1 MALHPIVA
9 EVFADLRD
17 PTEALRRLEALID
30 LSLSLSSAGTL
41 AQVATVVVEQ
51 GMRAAG
57 ADSCTLYWL
66 NAAQAALELIGE
78 RGASPDVVERIR
90 RITATEGHSPT
101 FHTMQ
106 AGNAVW
112 AENEEQYLAIFPELA
127 KLKASGP
134 RAKAFWCMPLRVEG
148 RPVGLLG
155 MGFYAPRSFS
165 ANERVFVE
173 AFANQCG
180 QALVRAERL
189 QSEDAAR
196 RWLGTTLRSIG
207 DAVIATDTEGRVT
220 FMNPVAERLTEWTEG
235 EAQGRPLVEVF
246 PIFSE
251 QTQVSV
257 ESPVEKV
264 LREGIVVG
272 LANHTVLRSRHGF
285 ETPIADS
292 AAPIVD
298 ASGRVFGVVL
308 VFRDARAE
316 KRELARLDFLS
327 KAGEALASSLD
338 YRATLAAVA
347 RLAVPEL
354 ADWCSVDVLEPGA
367 TALAQLA
374 VAHVDPSKVEFAR
387 LLGQRYPPNPD
398 AKTGVPEVVRTGRAE
413 LYTEIPAE
421 LLEAGAQDK
430 EHLRIIRELRLE
442 SAMVVP
448 LRGRERV
455 FGAMTFV
462 YAESGRRYDEND
474 LRFANDFARRA
485 AMAIENALA
494 LREAEEARAREQA
507 LRTEAEIANRAKD
520 EFLATVSHELRTPL
534 NAILGWAVTLRGR
547 SPAPEL
553 DKALA
558 IIERNARAQARLVE
572 DVLDVSRII
581 SGKLSLV
588 LETVKLG
595 DPVAGAV
602 AAVAPA
608 AEAKSVDVRVE
619 SDDPSIAVTADADR
633 MQQVV
638 WNLVSNAVKFTPPG
652 GSVLVRTHRD
662 GTDAC
667 IAVADTGEGIAPEM
681 LPYVF
686 EPFRQADASTTRRH
700 GGLGLGLAIVRHIVT
715 AHGGTVA
722 ASSEGRGRGATF
734 VVRVPVRPSAAQ
746 ALASE
751 ERAARRAGA
760 QAAQALVESGTRAT
774 PELDGIKVLL
784 VDDEEDARVLLGDML
799 FERGAEVRAASS
811 VREALDAF
819 AAMRPDVVVSDI
831 AMPDADGYALIRK
844 IRSLPPEDGGR
855 TPALALTA
863 YARGEDAQRAFA
875 AGFQMHVAKPV
886 HPSLLVTL
894 VANLGGRSLDST

>member
-17 PTEALRRLEALID
+17 PKEALRRLEALIE
-30 LSLSLSSAGTL
+30 LSISLSSTASL
-41 AQVATVVVEQ
+41 AEVADVVVEQ
-51 GMRAAG
+51 GMQAAG
-57 ADSCTLYWL
+57 ADTCTLYWL
-66 NAAQAALELIGE
+66 NSAQAALELIGE
-78 RGASPDVVERIR
+78 RGTSPDVVERIR
-90 RITATEGHSPT
+90 RITETEGHPAT
-101 FHTMQ
+101 FAAMQ
-106 AGNAVW
+106 AGSAIW
-112 AENEEQYLAIFPELA
+112 AEDEEQYLAIFPELA
-127 KLKASGP
+127 RLKASGP
-134 RAKAFWCMPLRVEG
+134 RAKAFWCVPLRVEG
-148 RPVGLLG
+148 RGVGLLG

-165 ANERVFVE
+165 ANERLFVE
-173 AFANQCG
+173 AFAHQCG

-207 DAVIATDTEGRVT
+207 DAVIATDTRGHVT
-220 FMNPVAERLTEWTEG
+220 FMNPVAERLTEWAES
-235 EAQGRPLVEVF
+235 EARGRPLAEVF
-246 PIFSE
+246 SIFSE
-251 QTQVSV
+251 DPQVSV

-264 LREGIVVG
+264 LREGAVVG
-272 LANHTVLRSRHGF
+272 LANHTVLRSRHGV

-298 ASGRVFGVVL
+298 GRGSVSGVVL

-338 YRATLAAVA
+338 YRTTLAAVA

-354 ADWCSVDVLEPGA
+354 GDWCSVDILEPGA
-367 TALAQLA
+367 STIAQLA

-398 AKTGVPEVVRTGRAE
+398 AKTGVPEVVRTGQAE
-413 LYTEIPAE
+413 LYTEIPPE
-421 LLEAGAQDK
+421 LLEAGAQDE
-430 EHLRIIRELRLE
+430 EHLRIIRQLRLE

-448 LRGRERV
+448 LRNRERV

-494 LREAEEARAREQA
+494 LREAQEARAREQT
-507 LRTEAEIANRAKD
+507 LRGEAEVANRAKD

-534 NAILGWAVTLRGR
+534 NAILGWTVTLRGR
-547 SPAPEL
+547 SPGPDL
-553 DKALA
+553 DRALA

-595 DPVAGAV
+595 EPVAGAV
-602 AAVAPA
+602 AALAPA
-608 AEAKSVDVRVE
+608 AEAKAVTVRIE
-619 SDDPSIAVTADADR
+619 NDDPSITVTADADR

-638 WNLVSNAVKFTPPG
+638 WNLVSNAVKFTPGG
-652 GSVLVRTHRD
+652 GSVLVRIHRD
-662 GTDAC
+662 ATDAC
-667 IAVADTGEGIAPEM
+667 VAVTDTGEGIGAEM

-715 AHGGTVA
+715 AHGGTVS

-734 VVRVPVRPSAAQ
+734 TVRIPVRAFA
-746 ALASE
+746 ALANDD
-751 ERAARRAGA
+751 RAALRAGG
-760 QAAQALVESGTRAT
+760 QAVHALVEGAAHEA
-774 PELDGIKVLL
+774 PNLDGLKILL

-799 FERGAEVRAASS
+799 GARGAEVRATSS
-811 VREALDAF
+811 VGEALEVF

-831 AMPDADGYALIRK
+831 AMPDADGYSLIRR
-844 IRSLPPEDGGR
+844 IRSLAPEDGGR
-855 TPALALTA
+855 TPAVALTA
-863 YARGEDAQRAFA
+863 HARREDAQRAFA

-894 VANLGGRSLDST
+894 VAKLGGRSLG